1 MQWGSDMVKA
11 RSRRALDK
19 LRAEELDQ
27 VPAGAPKTL
36 ARAEGILNAIVPQN
50 DVDGYVREIGRLWL
64 EAKSKFM
71 AIGEYLMQA
80 KQVLPHGEYEFMIR
94 TRLPFNTSAAHKMR
108 AVAEAVQDGRILKD
122 KLPNSYATAYELTLL
137 DDKELRIAEARSLIR
152 PDVLLREIQALRA
165 ELRAP
170 VGAQKR
176 AALLRERERIHRAV
190 EGMRARL
197 TEIEAQLRAE
207 RGEAAAPILIDSYAG
222 TADAQD

>member
-1 MQWGSDMVKA
+1 MMKA

-19 LRAEELDQ
+19 LRDEELDQ
-27 VPAGAPKTL
+27 VPSGAPKAL
-36 ARAEGILNAIVPQN
+36 ARAEGILNAVVPQN

-80 KQVLPHGEYEFMIR
+80 KQVLPHGEYEVMIR

-108 AVAEAVQDGRILKD
+108 AVAEAVQGGRILKD
-122 KLPNSYATAYELTLL
+122 LLPNSYATAYELTLL
-137 DDKELRIAEARSLIR
+137 SDQELRIAEARSLVR
-152 PDVLLREIQALRA
+152 PDVFLREIQALRA

-197 TEIEAQLRAE
+197 TEIDAELRSEGRATTE
-207 RGEAAAPILIDSYAG
+207 PVTIDSH
-222 TADAQD
+222 T